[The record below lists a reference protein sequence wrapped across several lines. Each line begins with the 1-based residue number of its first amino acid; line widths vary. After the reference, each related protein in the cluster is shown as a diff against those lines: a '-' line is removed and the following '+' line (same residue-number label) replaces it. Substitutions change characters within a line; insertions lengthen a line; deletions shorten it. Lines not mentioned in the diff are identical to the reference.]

1 MPEIDGVAKQLAAQ
15 VVHRLPSQNRTG
27 VRARDFQRR
36 AGKGDTDEQ
45 CGHAHQPLDRGAG
58 LRQVEEFPHYQR
70 TGNLYAGPGR
80 QRRNQNGEYAAP
92 RPACGREPGLRSE
105 PSRCR
110 RTIACSV
117 THRGA
122 GHTRSSR

>member
-15 VVHRLPSQNRTG
+15 VVHRLPGQNRTG

-92 RPACGREPGLRSE
+92 APRVGANQGYVA
-105 PSRCR
+105 SR
-110 RTIACSV
+110 A
-117 THRGA
+117 GA
-122 GHTRSSR
+122 GGPSHAP